1 MEIGGE
7 IFIIITCGIV
17 ILAIGD
23 YIWDKI
29 KNR

>member
-23 YIWDKI
+23 YIRDKI